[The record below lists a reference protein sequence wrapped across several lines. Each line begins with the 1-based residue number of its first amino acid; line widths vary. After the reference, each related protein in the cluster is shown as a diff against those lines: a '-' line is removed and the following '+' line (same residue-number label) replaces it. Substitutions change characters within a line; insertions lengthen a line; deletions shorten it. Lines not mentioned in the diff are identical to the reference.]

1 MTTTTGIPAF
11 QLLRSPNF
19 GALWLAQVASKFGD
33 PITLIA
39 LTYVSYVR
47 TQSVLI
53 TALAVVMAT
62 IPNALFGVFGG
73 VLADAAGHRR
83 AMISCDLAR
92 FALVGSVPITLILE
106 LPLIVPYALV
116 FAAAA
121 CGAIFN
127 PARLAL
133 VPRIV
138 RTHELPSANAL
149 TYSSDRAVE
158 VLGALAAGLLVASI
172 GERAFYVDALTFLLS
187 AALLLRVQ
195 VDEQPRPVVLGSIG
209 HEALGGLR
217 FLWRHTVLRANTLF
231 SLACQLSLPVVA
243 SLAPSLIF
251 QRFADGNA
259 ELAAS
264 EFGIAEGAIA
274 AGAVASGLLIAPAL
288 ARIPKGRLLLAGFAI
303 YGVVLIALAFA
314 PTFEIAVV
322 LFALGGVVNVL
333 FYVSNVTISQEL
345 TPPNLRARVFGARIA
360 VLNLSWLPVIIASG
374 VSADLVG
381 VPVLIAVAGAA
392 TLVCALIGAL
402 IPIIRDV
409 A

>member
-1 MTTTTGIPAF
+1 MTTTTGVAAV

-19 GALWLAQVASKFGD
+19 AALWLAQVASRFGD

-39 LTYVSYVR
+39 LAYVSYVR
-47 TQSVLI
+47 THSALV

-73 VLADAAGHRR
+73 VVADAAGHRR
-83 AMISCDLAR
+83 AMITCDLAR
-92 FALVGSVPITLILE
+92 FALVGSVPITLVLNF
-106 LPLIVPYALV
+106 PLIMPYALV
-116 FAAAA
+116 FTAAA

-127 PARLAL
+127 PARLAI

-138 RTHELPSANAL
+138 GAHDLPSANAL

-158 VLGALAAGLLVASI
+158 VLGALAAGLLVASM
-172 GERAFYVDALTFLLS
+172 GERAFYIDALTFLIS

-195 VDEQPRPVVLGSIG
+195 VEDVRRPFVLGALG

-217 FLWRHTVLRANTLF
+217 FLWRHAVLRANTLF

-251 QRFADGNA
+251 QRFAGGNA
-259 ELAAS
+259 ELGAS

-288 ARIPKGRLLLAGFAI
+288 ARVPKGRLLLAGFAI
-303 YGVVLIALAFA
+303 YGVVLIALALA

-345 TPPNLRARVFGARIA
+345 TPADLRARVFGARIA
-360 VLNLSWLPVIIASG
+360 LLNLSWLPVIVASG
-374 VSADLVG
+374 ALADLISVSL
-381 VPVLIAVAGAA
+381 LIAVAGAL
-392 TLVCALIGAL
+392 TLMSAIVGAFV
-402 IPIIRDV
+402 PVIRDV

>member
-1 MTTTTGIPAF
+1 MTTRTGVPAIE
-11 QLLRSPNF
+11 LMRSPNF
-19 GALWLAQVASKFGD
+19 GALWLAQVASRFGD

-39 LTYVSYVR
+39 LAYVSYVR
-47 TQSVLI
+47 THSALI

-73 VLADAAGHRR
+73 VLADALGHRR

-92 FALVGSVPITLILE
+92 FALVGSVPVTLVLG

-133 VPRIV
+133 LPRV
-138 RTHELPSANAL
+138 VSAQELPSANAL

-158 VLGALAAGLLVASI
+158 VLGALAAGLLVASM
-172 GERAFYVDALTFLLS
+172 GERAFYVDALTFLIS
-187 AALLLRVQ
+187 AALLLRVH
-195 VDEQPRPVVLGSIG
+195 VAEQSRPLVLHTIG

-217 FLWRHTVLRANTLF
+217 FLWRHSVLRANTLF

-251 QRFADGNA
+251 QRFAAGNP
-259 ELAAS
+259 ELGAS

-274 AGAVASGLLIAPAL
+274 AGAVASGLLIVPAL
-288 ARIPKGRLLLAGFAI
+288 ARIPKGRLLLVGFAI
-303 YGVVLIALAFA
+303 YGVVLVALAAA

-322 LFALGGVVNVL
+322 LFAIGGVVNVL

-345 TPPNLRARVFGARIA
+345 TPPDLRARVFGARIA
-360 VLNLSWLPVIIASG
+360 LLNLSWLPVIVASG
-374 VSADLVG
+374 ALADLVS
-381 VPVLIAVAGAA
+381 VPVLIAVAGVV
-392 TLVCALIGAL
+392 TLACAIVGSF
-402 IPIIRDV
+402 IPIVRDV
-409 A
+409 P

>member
-1 MTTTTGIPAF
+1 M
-11 QLLRSPNF
+11 
-19 GALWLAQVASKFGD
+19 AQVASRFGD

-47 TQSVLI
+47 THSALI

-73 VLADAAGHRR
+73 VIADGVGHRR
-83 AMISCDLAR
+83 AMIICDLAR
-92 FALVGSVPITLILE
+92 FALVGTVPITLVLGF
-106 LPLIVPYALV
+106 PLIVPYALV

-133 VPRIV
+133 VPRV
-138 RTHELPSANAL
+138 VSAQDLPSANAL

-158 VLGALAAGLLVASI
+158 VLGALAAGLLVASM
-172 GERAFYVDALTFLLS
+172 GERAFYVDALTFLIS
-187 AALLLRVQ
+187 ATLLLRVG
-195 VDEQPRPVVLGSIG
+195 VDEQRRPIVLGAIG

-251 QRFADGNA
+251 QRFAAGNP
-259 ELAAS
+259 EMGAS

-274 AGAVASGLLIAPAL
+274 AGAVASGLLIAPKL
-288 ARIPKGRLLLAGFAI
+288 ARIPKGRLLLVGFAV
-303 YGVVLIALAFA
+303 YGLVLIALAAA
-314 PTFEIAVV
+314 PTFEIAVL

-345 TPPNLRARVFGARIA
+345 TPPELRARVFGARIA
-360 VLNLSWLPVIIASG
+360 LLNLSWLPIIVASG
-374 VSADLVG
+374 ALADLVS
-381 VPVLIAVAGAA
+381 VPVLIAVAGGA
-392 TLVCALIGAL
+392 TLACAVVGAF
-402 IPIIRDV
+402 IPIVRDV

>member
-1 MTTTTGIPAF
+1 MSARTSAVVLI
-11 QLLRSPNF
+11 RSPNF
-19 GALWLAQVASKFGD
+19 GALWLAQIASRFGD

-47 TQSVLI
+47 THSVLI

-83 AMISCDLAR
+83 AMIICDLAR
-92 FALVGSVPITLILE
+92 FALVGSVPITLVWG
-106 LPLIVPYALV
+106 LPLVIPYALV

-133 VPRIV
+133 VPRV
-138 RTHELPSANAL
+138 VSAQELPSANAL

-158 VLGALAAGLLVASI
+158 VLGALAAGLLVASL
-172 GERAFYVDALTFLLS
+172 GERAFYIDALTFLVS
-187 AALLLRVQ
+187 AALLLRVRI
-195 VDEQPRPVVLGSIG
+195 DERRQALVLGAIPD
-209 HEALGGLR
+209 EALRGLR
-217 FLWRHTVLRANTLF
+217 FLWRHAVLRANTLF

-251 QRFADGNA
+251 QRFAAGSA
-259 ELAAS
+259 EMGAS

-274 AGAVASGLLIAPAL
+274 AGAVASGLLIVPAL
-288 ARIPKGRLLLAGFAI
+288 ARIPKGRLLLVGFAA
-303 YGVVLIALAFA
+303 YGVVLIALAAA

-322 LFALGGVVNVL
+322 LFALGGIVNVL

-345 TPPNLRARVFGARIA
+345 TPPDLRARVFGARIA
-360 VLNLSWLPVIIASG
+360 LLNLSWLPVIVASG
-374 VSADLVG
+374 ALADLVS
-381 VPVLIAVAGAA
+381 VPVLIAVAGGA
-392 TLVCALIGAL
+392 TLACAAVGAF
-402 IPIIRDV
+402 IPIVRDV

>member
-1 MTTTTGIPAF
+1 
-11 QLLRSPNF
+11 
-19 GALWLAQVASKFGD
+19 VASRFGD

-39 LTYVSYVR
+39 LAYASYVR
-47 TQSVLI
+47 THSALV

-73 VLADAAGHRR
+73 VISDAVGHRR

-92 FALVGSVPITLILE
+92 VVLVGSVPITLALG

-133 VPRIV
+133 LPRIV
-138 RTHELPSANAL
+138 EPQQLSSANAL

-158 VLGALAAGLLVASI
+158 VLGALAAGVLVATLS
-172 GERAFYVDALTFLLS
+172 ERAFYVDALTFLVS

-195 VDEQPRPVVLGSIG
+195 VNEQARPLHMATVG
-209 HEALGGLR
+209 HEALEGLS
-217 FLWRHTVLRANTLF
+217 FLWRHTVLRANTVF
-231 SLACQLSLPVVA
+231 SLVCQLSLPVVA

-251 QRFADGNA
+251 QRFASGNP
-259 ELAAS
+259 ELGAS

-274 AGAVASGLLIAPAL
+274 VGAVASGVLVAPQL
-288 ARIPKGRLLLAGFAI
+288 HRVGKGRLLLVGFAV
-303 YGVVLIALAFA
+303 YGVVLVALALA
-314 PTFEIAVV
+314 PTFEIAVL
-322 LFALGGVVNVL
+322 LFVLGGMVNAL
-333 FYVSNVTISQEL
+333 FYVANVTLSQEL
-345 TPPNLRARVFGARIA
+345 TPPDLRARVFGARIA
-360 VLNLSWLPVIIASG
+360 LLNLTWLPVIVLSGALADAVG
-374 VSADLVG
+374 VSL
-381 VPVLIAVAGAA
+381 LIAVAGAV
-392 TLVCALIGAL
+392 TLVGAVVGAFV
-402 IPIIRDV
+402 PIVRDV